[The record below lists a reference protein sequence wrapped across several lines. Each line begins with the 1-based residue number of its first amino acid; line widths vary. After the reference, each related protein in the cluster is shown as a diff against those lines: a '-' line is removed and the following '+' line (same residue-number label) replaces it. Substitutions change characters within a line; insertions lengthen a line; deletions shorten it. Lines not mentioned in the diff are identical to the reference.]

1 MSRKKLEHA
10 LYRAVEDLPRPGL
23 DAVSGPPVVRM
34 EVHDYITRPASPDPR
49 LRRRRLASL
58 AAAVCLLAV
67 IAGAA
72 VWTQFFQ
79 IYSTVELSV
88 NPHFSIRLNRRD
100 QVRAVDGVNG
110 DAQALLEG
118 RSYRGWT
125 LEATVNSL
133 MDELALKG
141 YLTSPQDQ
149 VDVLAASK
157 ALPHAQKLREE
168 VEALVAAKLSG
179 LDAPEPEP
187 APSPEPTPSVT
198 ATLVIAFVLVGLGY
212 LFADALLLGVLFLP
226 GMLTARYFVP
236 QLSFEN
242 RRQGILDTVYLAL
255 AILGIEYLS
264 LMLGHAVVLGADEG
278 GMPGLLLNPPFIL
291 LVLTALI
298 APEIALEK
306 HLERRCPYARSISF
320 VSDRRKI
327 TLDPAEISYVES
339 NDSEVWIHTA
349 GNVAYRTKTRISQW
363 ETQLDSRF
371 LRIHRSFIVNTAR
384 IDRCCPAHVEIGGM
398 TIEIS
403 RKYREAA
410 RRRLTEQ
417 AANA

>member
-157 ALPHAQKLREE
+157 ALPHVVGIPDVVGHTQGLPPGENGGAGVAPLLRRVPVLQVAGGVDVGLTGLHLGLLQAQRVAVRGGEK
-168 VEALVAAKLSG
+168 VEKSLF
-179 LDAPEPEP
+179 DAGAQAVDVPGNQFHACSSSDSTSPSSRLPSAPVIRTCRTRLCRP
-187 APSPEPTPSVT
+187 APC
-198 ATLVIAFVLVGLGY
+198 
-212 LFADALLLGVLFLP
+212 
-226 GMLTARYFVP
+226 AR
-236 QLSFEN
+236 
-242 RRQGILDTVYLAL
+242 TC
-255 AILGIEYLS
+255 
-264 LMLGHAVVLGADEG
+264 
-278 GMPGLLLNPPFIL
+278 
-291 LVLTALI
+291 T
-298 APEIALEK
+298 
-306 HLERRCPYARSISF
+306 
-320 VSDRRKI
+320 
-327 TLDPAEISYVES
+327 
-339 NDSEVWIHTA
+339 
-349 GNVAYRTKTRISQW
+349 
-363 ETQLDSRF
+363 
-371 LRIHRSFIVNTAR
+371 
-384 IDRCCPAHVEIGGM
+384 
-398 TIEIS
+398 
-403 RKYREAA
+403 
-410 RRRLTEQ
+410 
-417 AANA
+417 

>member
-10 LYRAVEDLPRPGL
+10 LCRAVEDLPRPGL

-49 LRRRRLASL
+49 LRHRRLASL

-198 ATLVIAFVLVGLGY
+198 AAPAPTPSPSVGDTPAPAVPVSPAVSPSPSPAVSPAPVPTPAPIQPQPLTE
-212 LFADALLLGVLFLP
+212 AD
-226 GMLTARYFVP
+226 
-236 QLSFEN
+236 
-242 RRQGILDTVYLAL
+242 
-255 AILGIEYLS
+255 
-264 LMLGHAVVLGADEG
+264 
-278 GMPGLLLNPPFIL
+278 
-291 LVLTALI
+291 
-298 APEIALEK
+298 
-306 HLERRCPYARSISF
+306 
-320 VSDRRKI
+320 
-327 TLDPAEISYVES
+327 VES
-339 NDSEVWIHTA
+339 MVRALFPGGKIQKIKLDEDDGVSYYEVMLKDGKEKIDLEID
-349 GNVAYRTKTRISQW
+349 AYTG
-363 ETQLDSRF
+363 EVLD
-371 LRIHRSFIVNTAR
+371 L
-384 IDRCCPAHVEIGGM
+384 D
-398 TIEIS
+398 
-403 RKYREAA
+403 YDD
-410 RRRLTEQ
+410 
-417 AANA
+417 

>member
-10 LYRAVEDLPRPGL
+10 LCRAVEDLPQPGL

-157 ALPHAQKLREE
+157 ALPHA
-168 VEALVAAKLSG
+168 LVAAKLSG

-187 APSPEPTPSVT
+187 APSPEPIPSVT
-198 ATLVIAFVLVGLGY
+198 AAPAPTPSPSVGDTPAPAVPVSPAVPPSPSPAVSYAPIPTPAPVPTPAPTPTPAPIQPQPLTE
-212 LFADALLLGVLFLP
+212 AD
-226 GMLTARYFVP
+226 
-236 QLSFEN
+236 
-242 RRQGILDTVYLAL
+242 
-255 AILGIEYLS
+255 
-264 LMLGHAVVLGADEG
+264 
-278 GMPGLLLNPPFIL
+278 
-291 LVLTALI
+291 
-298 APEIALEK
+298 
-306 HLERRCPYARSISF
+306 
-320 VSDRRKI
+320 
-327 TLDPAEISYVES
+327 VES
-339 NDSEVWIHTA
+339 MVRALFPDGKIQKIKLDEDDGVSYYEVMLKDGKEKIDLEID
-349 GNVAYRTKTRISQW
+349 AYTG
-363 ETQLDSRF
+363 EVLD
-371 LRIHRSFIVNTAR
+371 L
-384 IDRCCPAHVEIGGM
+384 D
-398 TIEIS
+398 
-403 RKYREAA
+403 YDD
-410 RRRLTEQ
+410 
-417 AANA
+417 

>member
-10 LYRAVEDLPRPGL
+10 LCRAVEDLPRPGL

-49 LRRRRLASL
+49 LRRGRLASL

-187 APSPEPTPSVT
+187 APSPEPIPSVT
-198 ATLVIAFVLVGLGY
+198 AAPAPTPSPSVGDTP
-212 LFADALLLGVLFLP
+212 APAVP
-226 GMLTARYFVP
+226 GR
-236 QLSFEN
+236 
-242 RRQGILDTVYLAL
+242 
-255 AILGIEYLS
+255 
-264 LMLGHAVVLGADEG
+264 
-278 GMPGLLLNPPFIL
+278 
-291 LVLTALI
+291 
-298 APEIALEK
+298 
-306 HLERRCPYARSISF
+306 
-320 VSDRRKI
+320 
-327 TLDPAEISYVES
+327 
-339 NDSEVWIHTA
+339 
-349 GNVAYRTKTRISQW
+349 
-363 ETQLDSRF
+363 
-371 LRIHRSFIVNTAR
+371 
-384 IDRCCPAHVEIGGM
+384 
-398 TIEIS
+398 
-403 RKYREAA
+403 
-410 RRRLTEQ
+410 
-417 AANA
+417 

>member
-10 LYRAVEDLPRPGL
+10 LCRAVEDLPQPGL

-125 LEATVNSL
+125 LEATVDSL

-187 APSPEPTPSVT
+187 APSPEPIPSVT
-198 ATLVIAFVLVGLGY
+198 AAPAPTPSPSVGDTP
-212 LFADALLLGVLFLP
+212 APAAPPPPPPLP
-226 GMLTARYFVP
+226 PPPPPRA
-236 QLSFEN
+236 
-242 RRQGILDTVYLAL
+242 
-255 AILGIEYLS
+255 
-264 LMLGHAVVLGADEG
+264 HGA
-278 GMPGLLLNPPFIL
+278 PPPPP
-291 LVLTALI
+291 
-298 APEIALEK
+298 AP
-306 HLERRCPYARSISF
+306 
-320 VSDRRKI
+320 DRR
-327 TLDPAEISYVES
+327 P
-339 NDSEVWIHTA
+339 
-349 GNVAYRTKTRISQW
+349 RTRPSPH
-363 ETQLDSRF
+363 LRPSLRLRPPLRPRPRLRPRPSSPSR
-371 LRIHRSFIVNTAR
+371 
-384 IDRCCPAHVEIGGM
+384 
-398 TIEIS
+398 
-403 RKYREAA
+403 
-410 RRRLTEQ
+410 
-417 AANA
+417 

>member
-10 LYRAVEDLPRPGL
+10 LCRAVEDLPQPGL

-198 ATLVIAFVLVGLGY
+198 ATPSPTPSPSVGDTPAPAVPVSPAVPPSPSPAVSPAPIPTPAPVPTPAPTPTPAPIQPQPLTE
-212 LFADALLLGVLFLP
+212 AD
-226 GMLTARYFVP
+226 
-236 QLSFEN
+236 
-242 RRQGILDTVYLAL
+242 
-255 AILGIEYLS
+255 
-264 LMLGHAVVLGADEG
+264 
-278 GMPGLLLNPPFIL
+278 
-291 LVLTALI
+291 
-298 APEIALEK
+298 
-306 HLERRCPYARSISF
+306 
-320 VSDRRKI
+320 
-327 TLDPAEISYVES
+327 VES
-339 NDSEVWIHTA
+339 MVRALFPDGKIQKIKLDEDDGVSYYEVALKDGKEKIDLEID
-349 GNVAYRTKTRISQW
+349 AYTG
-363 ETQLDSRF
+363 EVLD
-371 LRIHRSFIVNTAR
+371 L
-384 IDRCCPAHVEIGGM
+384 D
-398 TIEIS
+398 
-403 RKYREAA
+403 YDD
-410 RRRLTEQ
+410 
-417 AANA
+417 

>member
-10 LYRAVEDLPRPGL
+10 LCRAVEDLPQPGL

-187 APSPEPTPSVT
+187 APSPEPIPSVT
-198 ATLVIAFVLVGLGY
+198 AAPAPTPSPSVGDTPAPAVPVSPAVPPSPSPAVSYAPIPTPAPVPTPAPTPTPAPIQPQPLTE
-212 LFADALLLGVLFLP
+212 AD
-226 GMLTARYFVP
+226 
-236 QLSFEN
+236 
-242 RRQGILDTVYLAL
+242 
-255 AILGIEYLS
+255 
-264 LMLGHAVVLGADEG
+264 
-278 GMPGLLLNPPFIL
+278 
-291 LVLTALI
+291 
-298 APEIALEK
+298 
-306 HLERRCPYARSISF
+306 
-320 VSDRRKI
+320 
-327 TLDPAEISYVES
+327 VES
-339 NDSEVWIHTA
+339 MVRALFPDGKIQKIKLDEDDGVSYYEVMLKDGKEKIDLEID
-349 GNVAYRTKTRISQW
+349 AYTG
-363 ETQLDSRF
+363 EVLD
-371 LRIHRSFIVNTAR
+371 L
-384 IDRCCPAHVEIGGM
+384 D
-398 TIEIS
+398 
-403 RKYREAA
+403 YDD
-410 RRRLTEQ
+410 
-417 AANA
+417 

>member
-10 LYRAVEDLPRPGL
+10 LCRAVEDLPQPGL

-187 APSPEPTPSVT
+187 APSPEPIPSVT
-198 ATLVIAFVLVGLGY
+198 AAPAPTPSPSVGDTPAPAVPVSPAVPPSPSPAVSPASIPTPAPVPTPAPTSTPAPTQPQPLTE
-212 LFADALLLGVLFLP
+212 AD
-226 GMLTARYFVP
+226 
-236 QLSFEN
+236 
-242 RRQGILDTVYLAL
+242 
-255 AILGIEYLS
+255 
-264 LMLGHAVVLGADEG
+264 
-278 GMPGLLLNPPFIL
+278 
-291 LVLTALI
+291 
-298 APEIALEK
+298 
-306 HLERRCPYARSISF
+306 
-320 VSDRRKI
+320 
-327 TLDPAEISYVES
+327 VES
-339 NDSEVWIHTA
+339 MVRALFPGGKIQKIKLDEDDGVSYYEVMLKDGKEKIDLEID
-349 GNVAYRTKTRISQW
+349 AYTG
-363 ETQLDSRF
+363 EVLD
-371 LRIHRSFIVNTAR
+371 L
-384 IDRCCPAHVEIGGM
+384 D
-398 TIEIS
+398 
-403 RKYREAA
+403 YDD
-410 RRRLTEQ
+410 
-417 AANA
+417 

>member
-10 LYRAVEDLPRPGL
+10 LCRAVEDLPRPGL

-49 LRRRRLASL
+49 LRRWRLASL

-198 ATLVIAFVLVGLGY
+198 AAPAPTPSPSVGDTPAPAVPVSPAVSPSPSPAVSPAPVPTPAPIQPQPLTE
-212 LFADALLLGVLFLP
+212 AD
-226 GMLTARYFVP
+226 
-236 QLSFEN
+236 
-242 RRQGILDTVYLAL
+242 
-255 AILGIEYLS
+255 
-264 LMLGHAVVLGADEG
+264 
-278 GMPGLLLNPPFIL
+278 
-291 LVLTALI
+291 
-298 APEIALEK
+298 
-306 HLERRCPYARSISF
+306 
-320 VSDRRKI
+320 
-327 TLDPAEISYVES
+327 VES
-339 NDSEVWIHTA
+339 MVRALFPGGKIQKIKLDEDDGVSYYEVMLKDGKEKIDLEID
-349 GNVAYRTKTRISQW
+349 AYTG
-363 ETQLDSRF
+363 EVLD
-371 LRIHRSFIVNTAR
+371 L
-384 IDRCCPAHVEIGGM
+384 D
-398 TIEIS
+398 
-403 RKYREAA
+403 YDD
-410 RRRLTEQ
+410 
-417 AANA
+417 

>member
-10 LYRAVEDLPRPGL
+10 LCRAVEDLPQPGL

-198 ATLVIAFVLVGLGY
+198 ATPSPTPSPSVGDTPAPAVPVSPAVPPSPSPAVSPAPTQPQPLTE
-212 LFADALLLGVLFLP
+212 AD
-226 GMLTARYFVP
+226 
-236 QLSFEN
+236 
-242 RRQGILDTVYLAL
+242 
-255 AILGIEYLS
+255 
-264 LMLGHAVVLGADEG
+264 
-278 GMPGLLLNPPFIL
+278 
-291 LVLTALI
+291 
-298 APEIALEK
+298 
-306 HLERRCPYARSISF
+306 
-320 VSDRRKI
+320 
-327 TLDPAEISYVES
+327 VES
-339 NDSEVWIHTA
+339 MVRALFPDGKIQKIKLDEDDGVSYYEVALKDGKEKIDLEID
-349 GNVAYRTKTRISQW
+349 AYTG
-363 ETQLDSRF
+363 EVLD
-371 LRIHRSFIVNTAR
+371 L
-384 IDRCCPAHVEIGGM
+384 D
-398 TIEIS
+398 
-403 RKYREAA
+403 YDD
-410 RRRLTEQ
+410 
-417 AANA
+417 

>member
-10 LYRAVEDLPRPGL
+10 LCRAVEDLPRPGL

-198 ATLVIAFVLVGLGY
+198 ATPSPTPSPSVGDTPAPAVPVSPAVPPSPSPAVSPASIPTPAPTPAPVPTPAPTQPQPLTE
-212 LFADALLLGVLFLP
+212 AD
-226 GMLTARYFVP
+226 
-236 QLSFEN
+236 
-242 RRQGILDTVYLAL
+242 
-255 AILGIEYLS
+255 
-264 LMLGHAVVLGADEG
+264 
-278 GMPGLLLNPPFIL
+278 
-291 LVLTALI
+291 
-298 APEIALEK
+298 
-306 HLERRCPYARSISF
+306 
-320 VSDRRKI
+320 
-327 TLDPAEISYVES
+327 VES
-339 NDSEVWIHTA
+339 MVRALFPGGKIQKIKLDADDGVSYYEVMLKDGKEKIDLEID
-349 GNVAYRTKTRISQW
+349 AYTG
-363 ETQLDSRF
+363 EVLD
-371 LRIHRSFIVNTAR
+371 L
-384 IDRCCPAHVEIGGM
+384 D
-398 TIEIS
+398 
-403 RKYREAA
+403 YDD
-410 RRRLTEQ
+410 
-417 AANA
+417 

>member
-10 LYRAVEDLPRPGL
+10 LCRAVEDLPRPGL

-79 IYSTVELSV
+79 IYSTVELTV
-88 NPHFSIRLNRRD
+88 NPHFSIHLSRRD
-100 QVRAVDGVNG
+100 QVRAVDGVND

-133 MDELALKG
+133 MDELTLKG
-141 YLTSPQDQ
+141 YLLTAADQ

-157 ALPHAQKLREE
+157 SLPHAQELREE

-198 ATLVIAFVLVGLGY
+198 AAPAPTPSPSVGDTPAPAVPVSPAVPPSPSPAVSPAPVPTPAPTPTPAPIQPQPLTE
-212 LFADALLLGVLFLP
+212 AD
-226 GMLTARYFVP
+226 
-236 QLSFEN
+236 
-242 RRQGILDTVYLAL
+242 
-255 AILGIEYLS
+255 
-264 LMLGHAVVLGADEG
+264 
-278 GMPGLLLNPPFIL
+278 
-291 LVLTALI
+291 
-298 APEIALEK
+298 
-306 HLERRCPYARSISF
+306 
-320 VSDRRKI
+320 
-327 TLDPAEISYVES
+327 VES
-339 NDSEVWIHTA
+339 MVRALFPDGKIQKIKLDEDDGVSYYEVMLKDGKEKIDLEID
-349 GNVAYRTKTRISQW
+349 AYTG
-363 ETQLDSRF
+363 EVLD
-371 LRIHRSFIVNTAR
+371 L
-384 IDRCCPAHVEIGGM
+384 D
-398 TIEIS
+398 
-403 RKYREAA
+403 YDD
-410 RRRLTEQ
+410 
-417 AANA
+417 

>member
-10 LYRAVEDLPRPGL
+10 LCRAVEDLPQPGL

-198 ATLVIAFVLVGLGY
+198 ATPSPTPSPSVGDTPAPAVPVSPAVPPPPRPAG
-212 LFADALLLGVLFLP
+212 APPPHPTPAPLP
-226 GMLTARYFVP
+226 
-236 QLSFEN
+236 
-242 RRQGILDTVYLAL
+242 
-255 AILGIEYLS
+255 
-264 LMLGHAVVLGADEG
+264 
-278 GMPGLLLNPPFIL
+278 NPPPTPTPAPTQPQP
-291 LVLTALI
+291 LTEA
-298 APEIALEK
+298 
-306 HLERRCPYARSISF
+306 
-320 VSDRRKI
+320 D
-327 TLDPAEISYVES
+327 VES
-339 NDSEVWIHTA
+339 MVRALFPDGKIQKIKLDEDDGVSYYEVMLKDGKEKIDLEID
-349 GNVAYRTKTRISQW
+349 AYTG
-363 ETQLDSRF
+363 EVLD
-371 LRIHRSFIVNTAR
+371 L
-384 IDRCCPAHVEIGGM
+384 D
-398 TIEIS
+398 
-403 RKYREAA
+403 YDD
-410 RRRLTEQ
+410 
-417 AANA
+417 

>member
-10 LYRAVEDLPRPGL
+10 LCRAVEDLPQPGL

-198 ATLVIAFVLVGLGY
+198 ATPSPTPSPSVGDTPAPAVPVSPAVPPSPSPAVSPAPIPTPAPVPTPAPTPTPAPIQPQPLTE
-212 LFADALLLGVLFLP
+212 AD
-226 GMLTARYFVP
+226 
-236 QLSFEN
+236 
-242 RRQGILDTVYLAL
+242 
-255 AILGIEYLS
+255 
-264 LMLGHAVVLGADEG
+264 
-278 GMPGLLLNPPFIL
+278 
-291 LVLTALI
+291 
-298 APEIALEK
+298 
-306 HLERRCPYARSISF
+306 
-320 VSDRRKI
+320 
-327 TLDPAEISYVES
+327 VES
-339 NDSEVWIHTA
+339 MVRALFPDGKIQKIKLDEDDGVSYYEVMLKDGKEKIDLEID
-349 GNVAYRTKTRISQW
+349 AYTG
-363 ETQLDSRF
+363 EVLD
-371 LRIHRSFIVNTAR
+371 L
-384 IDRCCPAHVEIGGM
+384 D
-398 TIEIS
+398 
-403 RKYREAA
+403 YDD
-410 RRRLTEQ
+410 
-417 AANA
+417 